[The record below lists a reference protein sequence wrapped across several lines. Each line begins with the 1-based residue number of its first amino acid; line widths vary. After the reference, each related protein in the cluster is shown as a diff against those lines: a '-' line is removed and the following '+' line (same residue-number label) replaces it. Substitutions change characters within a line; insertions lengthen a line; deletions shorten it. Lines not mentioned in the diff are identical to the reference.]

1 MEPTRRRARAARAS
15 LITAISLFAI
25 AAIAPIAPA
34 HAQSAEARQ
43 RFVDA
48 EALFASGKV
57 AEACALF
64 EESNRIEPSAGTL
77 INIGICKEK
86 LGKLGSALAAY
97 EDALARAKS
106 PDKKKAAADGVAA
119 LEPRVSRLTISVAPG
134 ARVEGLA
141 ITRDGEPVARADWGR
156 PIPVDGGSHE
166 IAASAPG
173 YRRWATSIRVAPERD
188 RAPVSVPGLDEDAGG
203 AAEGAGETAGD
214 GGGRKADDAEPGET
228 AGAAAPPGG
237 PSSSRTALKATG
249 YGLTGLSVAT
259 LTYML
264 YLTVAGPIPDFESG
278 KHGVP
283 HRLNAFGMEEP
294 IPAGSSGNCS
304 DEVLRNYNNP
314 GNRAFDEACKANK
327 RRYISGAVGLA
338 SGLAAGVVLYLAY
351 RGGGE
356 PAEASGSQR
365 REVTVTPVIGAG
377 GAGAVLR
384 LAW

>member
-15 LITAISLFAI
+15 LITAISLF
-25 AAIAPIAPA
+25 AIAPIAPA

-48 EALFASGKV
+48 EALFSSGKV

-86 LGKLGSALAAY
+86 LGQLGSALAAY

-134 ARVEGLA
+134 ARAEGLA
-141 ITRDGEPVARADWGR
+141 ITRDGEPVAPVDWGR
-156 PIPVDGGSHE
+156 PIPVDGGRHE

-173 YRRWATSIRVAPERD
+173 YRPWSTTIRVAPERD
-188 RAPVSVPGLDEDAGG
+188 KAAVSVPGLDEDAGG
-203 AAEGAGETAGD
+203 ATEGAGETAD
-214 GGGRKADDAEPGET
+214 DEGRKEAVDPELEVV
-228 AGAAAPPGG
+228 GG
-237 PSSSRTALKATG
+237 STSPSSGGSSTRTVLKATG
-249 YGLTGLSVAT
+249 YGLLGVSVASIA
-259 LTYML
+259 YVF
-264 YLTVAGPIPDFESG
+264 YLSTAGPIRDFESG
-278 KHGVP
+278 KYGLPRMLV
-283 HRLNAFGMEEP
+283 GDMEVEV
-294 IPAGSSGNCS
+294 AGGSSANCS
-304 DEVLRNYNNP
+304 DQMLRSYDHP
-314 GNRAFDEACKANK
+314 SNRAFDKACSANK
-327 RRYISGAVGLA
+327 RRFLSGAVGLA

-351 RGGGE
+351 RDGGE
-356 PAEASGSQR
+356 PAESSVSAR
-365 REVTVTPVIGAG
+365 REVTVTPVIGAD